1 MVFLLI
7 LIPIYLLF
15 VLQAKYESTWKLAFR
30 DGAKNLAFWS
40 IYTPCVLLVA
50 GTPIWLA
57 RFVFGEYS
65 YWAGVF
71 GTIGGIAAFVTFVT
85 LVNKKFPFF

>member
-15 VLQAKYESTWKLAFR
+15 VLHEKPDSTWRLAFR
-30 DGAKNLAFWS
+30 DGAKAMVFWS
-40 IYTPCVLLVA
+40 IFFPCLIVATGIPVLL
-50 GTPIWLA
+50 TNH
-57 RFVFGEYS
+57 FFGGGS

-71 GTIGGIAAFVTFVT
+71 GTIGALAALAAFLT

>member
-40 IYTPCVLLVA
+40 IFFPCLIVATGIPVLLA
-50 GTPIWLA
+50 NH
-57 RFVFGEYS
+57 FFGEGS

-71 GTIGGIAAFVTFVT
+71 GTIGALAALAAFLT